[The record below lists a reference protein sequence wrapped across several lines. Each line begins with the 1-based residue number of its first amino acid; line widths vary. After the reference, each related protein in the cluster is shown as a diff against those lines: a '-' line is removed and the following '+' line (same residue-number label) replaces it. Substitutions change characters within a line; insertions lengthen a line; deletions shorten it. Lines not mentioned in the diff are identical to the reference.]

1 MSNGIQVVRF
11 QNPETPDSNAM
22 PPNQDVEVQQFIGN
36 SGLADKDVPFVPM
49 EDTGKHLLQVN
60 FTPEQK
66 EKTAYYR
73 ARYKTDTGKTGPWS
87 DVASEIIL

>member
-1 MSNGIQVVRF
+1 
-11 QNPETPDSNAM
+11 M

-36 SGLADKDVPFVPM
+36 SGLADNDIPFAPM

-87 DVASEIIL
+87 DVQSEIVL